1 MATLPPLVVVAG
13 STATGKTELGIRLGE
28 WLIGQ
33 GRATT
38 VISADSR
45 QVYRGLD
52 IGTAKVSEA
61 DRRRVPHEGL
71 DLVDPDER
79 FAVSDF
85 VAHAT
90 TVLNDV
96 GAHDGVVL
104 LVGGTGLYLR
114 AVARGLDL
122 AALPDDP
129 EVRARLEAEFE
140 SEGLEPLARRLTA
153 TAPTLA
159 AGTHLANPRRVIRA
173 LEIAELR
180 GDGPRP
186 EPLGYGGPSV
196 WLGLDLPGAEHRRRI
211 TARARGQFDAGLIDE
226 AVALRERY
234 DPGLAA
240 FSAIGYQE
248 AWAVADGDI
257 TLDVAVER
265 DARRNLAFAKRQR
278 TWFRAEPGVTWLA
291 ASDPFDAALDLAR
304 SVIDRPDL
312 RSRARSHRGR
322 R

>member
-1 MATLPPLVVVAG
+1 MGRLPPLIVVAG
-13 STATGKTELGIRLGE
+13 PTATGKTELGIRLGE
-28 WLIGQ
+28 WLIRR
-33 GRATT
+33 GRPAT

-52 IGTAKVSEA
+52 IGTAKVSA
-61 DRRRVPHEGL
+61 TDRQRVPHAGL

-90 TVLNDV
+90 GVLRDV
-96 GAHDGVVL
+96 ASGGGIAL

-122 AALPDDP
+122 DALPDDP
-129 EVRARLEAEFE
+129 AVRARLEAEFAV
-140 SEGLEPLARRLTA
+140 EGLEPLAARLRA

-159 AGTHLANPRRVIRA
+159 AEVHMANPRRVIRA

-186 EPLGYGGPSV
+186 RPRGYAGAV
-196 WLGLDLPGAEHRRRI
+196 TWIGLDSPGEEHRRRI
-211 TARARGQFDAGLIDE
+211 AARARSQFEAGLIDE

-234 DPGLAA
+234 EPTLPA
-240 FSAIGYQE
+240 FSAIGYHE
-248 AWAVADGDI
+248 AWAVADGQI
-257 TLDVAVER
+257 TREQALEQDT
-265 DARRNLAFAKRQR
+265 RRNVAFAKRQR
-278 TWFRAEPGVTWLA
+278 TWFRAERDVTWL
-291 ASDPFDAALDLAR
+291 DAAGDAFDQALGLLR
-304 SVIDRPDL
+304 TVIDQ
-312 RSRARSHRGR
+312 SRR
-322 R
+322 